1 MIFNLGDKVRLLN
14 EVGEGIVVEI
24 ISPSQIMVE
33 TDMGM
38 ALPFS
43 EDDLLKLNDDN
54 TVTYKKREVVV
65 EKKSLS
71 NSKRTFTESIPYNSD
86 ARKNHAPFEIDLHI
100 EELVEEPRK
109 LSSGE
114 MLEIQIRHFRDCI
127 NEAIAFK
134 ISKLVVIH
142 GVGEGILRQNIRTIL
157 RDNYPNIEFM
167 DANTRKYGFGATEIT
182 IRNLHK

>member
-1 MIFNLGDKVRLLN
+1 MIFTVGDKVRLLN
-14 EVGEGIVVEI
+14 EVGEGIIVEI

-38 ALPFS
+38 ELPFS
-43 EDDLLKLNDDN
+43 EDDLLKLNEDN
-54 TVTYKKREVVV
+54 TVTYKKREAVI
-65 EKKSLS
+65 ESKSLKQ
-71 NSKRTFTESIPYNSD
+71 SKKKFTSSIPYNSD
-86 ARKNHAPFEIDLHI
+86 VRKNHAPFEIDLHI
-100 EELVEEPRK
+100 EELVEEPKK
-109 LSSGE
+109 LTPGE
-114 MLEIQIRHFRDCI
+114 MLETQIRHFRDCI

-142 GVGEGILRQNIRTIL
+142 GVGEGILKQNIE
-157 RDNYPNIEFM
+157 YM